1 LRKSDSKAYWSFF
14 NKCDTKGN
22 KAVNKIAIDVLH
34 DHFKHLN
41 ALDEDD
47 EDDDKDIVFPTNI
60 TEYNIELNQDI
71 TEAEVLYAVK
81 SLKNNKACGGD
92 LILNEFLKHATV
104 KLMPVFVRICNIVF
118 HSGIVPDSWSEG
130 YICPIYKNKGNPDDV
145 DNYRGITIL
154 SCYGKLFTCILNNRL
169 HTYLENSGL
178 MCEEQAG
185 FRKGYSTT
193 DHIFNLKCLI
203 DKCLRL

>member
-1 LRKSDSKAYWSFF
+1 
-14 NKCDTKGN
+14 
-22 KAVNKIAIDVLH
+22 
-34 DHFKHLN
+34 
-41 ALDEDD
+41 
-47 EDDDKDIVFPTNI
+47 
-60 TEYNIELNQDI
+60 
-71 TEAEVLYAVK
+71 
-81 SLKNNKACGGD
+81 
-92 LILNEFLKHATV
+92 
-104 KLMPVFVRICNIVF
+104 MPVFVRIFNTVF

-130 YICPIYKNKGNPDDV
+130 YICPIYKNKGNPNDV

-193 DHIFNLKCLI
+193 DHIFILKCLI
-203 DKCLRL
+203 DLYLLEVENCIVYLLIIAKLLILLEEYTYGILNC

>member
-1 LRKSDSKAYWSFF
+1 
-14 NKCDTKGN
+14 
-22 KAVNKIAIDVLH
+22 
-34 DHFKHLN
+34 
-41 ALDEDD
+41 
-47 EDDDKDIVFPTNI
+47 
-60 TEYNIELNQDI
+60 
-71 TEAEVLYAVK
+71 
-81 SLKNNKACGGD
+81 
-92 LILNEFLKHATV
+92 
-104 KLMPVFVRICNIVF
+104 MPVFVRIFNIVF

-130 YICPIYKNKGNPDDV
+130 YVCPIYKNKGNPNDV